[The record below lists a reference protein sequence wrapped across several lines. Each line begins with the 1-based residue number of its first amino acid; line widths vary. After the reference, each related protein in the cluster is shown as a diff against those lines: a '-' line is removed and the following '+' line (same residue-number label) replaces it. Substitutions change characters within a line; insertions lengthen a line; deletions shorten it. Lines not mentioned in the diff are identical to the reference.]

1 MTPAEPANDQ
11 RNPDPG
17 PASTAEVAIGVAED
31 VLSPTAPGPPEEV
44 AVLRDLPPV
53 AFWGAGRWPV
63 ALVATCVA
71 SGATFAALSVWVAVQ
86 GAQPAAVDSAVHGW
100 VVAHRSA
107 GSLVL
112 ARAVTWGGVTAF
124 AIPALVVVG
133 ATALKA
139 GSSYAR
145 RIRAGVLLS
154 GAAGLGVFLG
164 LRVNAVVGRARPSMA
179 DWAGAAGG
187 PSFPSGHTTV
197 ATIFATFCAWALADR
212 LPAGW
217 PRRLLWA
224 TAAVYAA
231 AVGFSRVW
239 LGVHWPTDVL
249 GGWFFGVTWFT
260 GVTLVVGWR
269 RQRAHRS

>member
-1 MTPAEPANDQ
+1 MTPAEPAKHG
-11 RNPDPG
+11 RHPDTQ
-17 PASTAEVAIGVAED
+17 PARVAEVAIGVAED

-53 AFWGAGRWPV
+53 PFWGEGRWPV

-71 SGATFAALSVWVAVQ
+71 SGATFAALAVWVAVQ
-86 GAQPAAVDSAVHGW
+86 AAQPAGLDSAVHGW

-133 ATALKA
+133 ATARKA
-139 GSSYAR
+139 DTSYTR

-164 LRVNAVVGRARPSMA
+164 LRVNALVGRARPSVA

-187 PSFPSGHTTV
+187 SSFPSGHTTV
-197 ATIFATFCAWALADR
+197 ATLFATFCAWALVDR
-212 LPAGW
+212 LPTGW

-231 AVGFSRVW
+231 AVGVSRVW

-249 GGWFFGVTWFT
+249 GGWLFGVTWFT

-269 RQRAHRS
+269 RQQAHRS